1 MSMSPQGSRRV
12 SGTSTSTGIP
22 EPDAWW
28 ADGARRAL
36 ETLAANGAIFSADAL
51 FEPPFALPDP
61 PHPSQVGALFAV
73 ARADELI
80 RPVGFAASRRRSR
93 NGGALRLWRGT
104 AKARMLGRSAQGQA

>member
-1 MSMSPQGSRRV
+1 MSV
-12 SGTSTSTGIP
+12 TSTRSRESGNATTSALPAP
-22 EPDAWW
+22 EPWW

-36 ETLAANGAIFSADAL
+36 ETLAASGEIFSADAL
-51 FEPPFALPDP
+51 FEPPYALPDP

-73 ARADELI
+73 ARADALI

-104 AKARMLGRSAQGQA
+104 AKARMLARDTHGGLA